1 VNEITDGSIPV
12 LQLDDLDEFNKK
24 WHKAGVVTPEVLTQ
38 SNRALDKFTKTYY
51 DVKGIPVR
59 GIMSHWNNQ
68 HRGLKIIEF
77 NPTELCNRTCHFCPR
92 HDPEV
97 YPNQNL
103 HMTEETVQNV
113 VDDLVRY
120 NYEGQ
125 IMFSGFGEP
134 LLNRNIL
141 KLIKICSDA
150 GIYTE
155 MTTNADKIFKVKKP
169 WYKMQDFVD
178 AGLTAMHIDIY
189 DDTKQYNKILKA
201 VQPFIG
207 KIRLKLTPRFVQTTS
222 VFNNRAGKLNPI
234 EGINPNG
241 RTAPCFAPSVKAFID
256 WDGTVQ
262 MCCHDWDKTGNFG
275 NVNEQPFSEIWNNE
289 KMNKIRSVLMF
300 NKRQKA
306 GSPCDKCSTG
316 GNRKDSKMVEES
328 WVKHYK
334 REKRWVID
342 YAKSF
347 R

>member
-1 VNEITDGSIPV
+1 
-12 LQLDDLDEFNKK
+12 
-24 WHKAGVVTPEVLTQ
+24 
-38 SNRALDKFTKTYY
+38 
-51 DVKGIPVR
+51 
-59 GIMSHWNNQ
+59 MSHWNNQ

-201 VQPFIG
+201 VKPFIG